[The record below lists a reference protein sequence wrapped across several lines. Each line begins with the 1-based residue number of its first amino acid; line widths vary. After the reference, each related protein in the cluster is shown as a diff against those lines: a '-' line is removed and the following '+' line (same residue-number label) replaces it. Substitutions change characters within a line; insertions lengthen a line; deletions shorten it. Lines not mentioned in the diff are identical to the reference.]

1 MVTINSARTAGTSP
15 CLAITNPPMIG
26 ATAIGTR
33 FRIDCTVN
41 PIARRSFGRA
51 SPMTANSVGLP
62 MLDQA
67 DTKKRPAMI
76 QGQLRANP

>member
-1 MVTINSARTAGTSP
+1 MTH
-15 CLAITNPPMIG
+15 PPMIG

-41 PIARRSFGRA
+41 PMARCFFGNA

-67 DTKKRPAMI
+67 ETKKSPAMI
-76 QGQLRANP
+76 HGQLGAKPYIA